1 MARIILGITGSIA
14 AYKALELL
22 RLLRKAGH
30 EIVPVMTES
39 ATRLITPLTVET
51 LAAAPCHV
59 YTFPAQRVF
68 NPEHID
74 IVKQSD
80 LMVTAPA
87 TANIIAKYRWGL
99 ADDLLSLTALTWG
112 LPHIIAPAMNYRMY
126 GNPIY
131 KENEAFLAARGY
143 EFINPV
149 HGQLADGETGWGK
162 LAPVEDIFQRITAR
176 LETMGWLKGKCV
188 LVSAGGNREMIDSVR
203 CITNLSTGK
212 MGYAMA
218 REASHRGAD
227 VILVTASDM
236 PPDFPCRAIRAI
248 SSSEMKR
255 AVEAQFG
262 ACDVLIMAAAVSDF
276 KPVSSVQGKLERKD
290 GPITIEFEP
299 TDDIL
304 AGLKPLK
311 DHRVMVGFAAEAGT
325 DIDKIRRKLGAKG
338 VDLLVVNDISRTGI
352 GFAADENEVELHR
365 PGTEPVYLKKAGK
378 DNIAGQIWDEI
389 MKLI

>member
-30 EIVPVMTES
+30 EIIPVMTES
-39 ATRLITPLTVET
+39 ATKLITPLAVET

-74 IVKQSD
+74 IVKQGE

-131 KENEAFLAARGY
+131 KENEAYLAARGY
-143 EFINPV
+143 EFIHPV
-149 HGQLADGETGWGK
+149 RGQLADGETGWGK
-162 LAPVEDIFQRITAR
+162 LAPVEDIFQRVVAR
-176 LETMGWLKGKCV
+176 LETMGKLKGKRV
-188 LVSAGGNREMIDSVR
+188 LVSAGGNREMIDAVR

-227 VILVTASDM
+227 VVLVTASDM
-236 PPDFPCRAIRAI
+236 PPDFPCRAIGAV
-248 SSSEMKR
+248 SSAEMKA
-255 AVEAQFG
+255 AVEAQFS
-262 ACDVLIMAAAVSDF
+262 ACDVLVMAAAVSDF
-276 KPVSSVQGKLERKD
+276 RPAGTVQGKLERRG

-311 DHRVMVGFAAEAGT
+311 EHRVVVGFAAEAGR
-325 DIDKIRRKLGAKG
+325 DIDKIHVKLQAKG
-338 VDLLVVNDISRTGI
+338 VDLLVVNDISRTDI

-365 PGTEPVYLKKAGK
+365 PGTEPIHLKKAGK
-378 DNIAGQIWDEI
+378 VVIAGRIWDEI
-389 MKLI
+389 VKMM